1 MIGTSKL
8 NGKVKTTIERTFIWV
23 ARILLIKSRVTFAE
37 KKPKN
42 NSKNKKLVNSSWKK
56 GKKSILTHIST
67 LRWNDYCPISSSSND
82 KSSPSHFVSLDI
94 KTITKIHTHK
104 LILNRQVRMTTL
116 FFTFFSA
123 FPLILL
129 SKTLT
134 KWSHQKQNKM
144 KSRSTTPFI
153 W

>member
-56 GKKSILTHIST
+56 GKKKHSNSHINSQMER
-67 LRWNDYCPISSSSND
+67 LLP
-82 KSSPSHFVSLDI
+82 DI
-94 KTITKIHTHK
+94 II
-104 LILNRQVRMTTL
+104 IQ
-116 FFTFFSA
+116 
-123 FPLILL
+123 
-129 SKTLT
+129 
-134 KWSHQKQNKM
+134 
-144 KSRSTTPFI
+144 
-153 W
+153 